1 MIHPRPTF
9 LFFLFDTN
17 CIELEEFEGALLP
30 NLISNN
36 NNTGEAI
43 LITFNRGSH
52 TFHTLSASRDCRF
65 CHPFIRH
72 FQLTVESKKFVM
84 RQHRFSPYLLNYVP
98 CVKKKKKGER
108 KKEEMRENTPPANYT
123 ALLLPVV
130 IIISGGR

>member
-1 MIHPRPTF
+1 M
-9 LFFLFDTN
+9 
-17 CIELEEFEGALLP
+17 LP

-98 CVKKKKKGER
+98 CMKKKKGER

>member
-1 MIHPRPTF
+1 M
-9 LFFLFDTN
+9 
-17 CIELEEFEGALLP
+17 LP

-43 LITFNRGSH
+43 LITFNRGPH

-98 CVKKKKKGER
+98 CVKKKKGER

>member
-1 MIHPRPTF
+1 M
-9 LFFLFDTN
+9 
-17 CIELEEFEGALLP
+17 LP

-36 NNTGEAI
+36 NNTREAI
-43 LITFNRGSH
+43 LITFNGGSH

>member
-1 MIHPRPTF
+1 M
-9 LFFLFDTN
+9 
-17 CIELEEFEGALLP
+17 LP

-98 CVKKKKKGER
+98 CVKKKKGER

>member
-1 MIHPRPTF
+1 M
-9 LFFLFDTN
+9 
-17 CIELEEFEGALLP
+17 LP

-52 TFHTLSASRDCRF
+52 TFHTLFASRDCRF

-98 CVKKKKKGER
+98 CVKKKRKGER

-130 IIISGGR
+130 IINSGGR